1 MQSRVKARITQ
12 NFLQLVRSFVF
23 LSSPLLSSVRGT
35 ATASYRLL
43 PHVILDDAN
52 PVPPHLATR
61 FRDCFSPGVIKVD
74 PRTKKVS
81 VDEHGVRGET
91 MSREVLRHPDLAEY
105 VKLARVRDHFICTL
119 SLHKR
124 GMWKL

>member
-1 MQSRVKARITQ
+1 
-12 NFLQLVRSFVF
+12 
-23 LSSPLLSSVRGT
+23 VRGT

-81 VDEHGVRGET
+81 VDERDVRG
-91 MSREVLRHPDLAEY
+91 
-105 VKLARVRDHFICTL
+105 ARLGSQHQVGRAI
-119 SLHKR
+119 
-124 GMWKL
+124 

>member
-1 MQSRVKARITQ
+1 MCGA
-12 NFLQLVRSFVF
+12 
-23 LSSPLLSSVRGT
+23 

-43 PHVILDDAN
+43 PHIILDDAN

-61 FRDCFSPGVIKVD
+61 FRDCFSPGAIKVD

-81 VDEHGVRGET
+81 VDQRGVRGET

-105 VKLARVRDHFICTL
+105 VRLARVRDHFICTL
-119 SLHKR
+119 SLLER
-124 GMWKL
+124 RMQMR